1 MSETFR
7 PKSNFVWAGTS
18 LILIVL
24 FATNSVMVNT
34 STVQIIFEFV
44 LGTILAIIAYLIWVK
59 PKLVLRDDGID
70 VVNPL
75 RREVIPYLDILELE
89 TKWALTI
96 IHAKGKTRVWVAP
109 ANGKRKWIAT
119 QRFGWYGS
127 TVPLSDSGDGG
138 SQSMSESL
146 DSSSGLAAYMIRE
159 RIKRLH

>member
-7 PKSNFVWAGTS
+7 PKSNFVWAGTALF
-18 LILIVL
+18 LILL
-24 FATNSVMVNT
+24 FATNSIMVNT
-34 STVQIIFEFV
+34 NTTQIIFEF
-44 LGTILAIIAYLIWVK
+44 LICTILALIAFLIWIR
-59 PKLVLRDDGID
+59 PKLVLRENGIE

-75 RREVIPYLDILELE
+75 KREVIAYQDVLELE

-96 IHAKGKTRVWVAP
+96 IHPKGKTRVWVAP

-127 TVPLSDSGDGG
+127 TVPLSDMGDGQ

-159 RIKRLH
+159 KMKRLH